1 MQDTNKWTLFPNGIE
16 NQFVFS
22 LFKQKM
28 KIEITFVFGDSLLNI
43 KQDTAIY
50 FANKILFCSRKKAS
64 FYFWGSEKKTQH
76 FSLLFFLVSKDFRA
90 RAKQTINN
98 T

>member
-50 FANKILFCSRKKAS
+50 FAKEILFCSRKKAS
-64 FYFWGSEKKTQH
+64 FYFRGS
-76 FSLLFFLVSKDFRA
+76 
-90 RAKQTINN
+90 
-98 T
+98 

>member
-1 MQDTNKWTLFPNGIE
+1 
-16 NQFVFS
+16 
-22 LFKQKM
+22 M

-64 FYFWGSEKKTQH
+64 FYFWGSEKKKST
-76 FSLLFFLVSKDFRA
+76 FFNSFFLVSKDFRA
-90 RAKQTINN
+90 RAKETINN

>member
-1 MQDTNKWTLFPNGIE
+1 
-16 NQFVFS
+16 
-22 LFKQKM
+22 M

-50 FANKILFCSRKKAS
+50 FADEILFCSRKKAS
-64 FYFWGSEKKTQH
+64 FYFRGSEKKTQH
-76 FSLLFFLVSKDFRA
+76 FHFFSFLVSKDFRA
-90 RAKQTINN
+90 RAKETINN

>member
-1 MQDTNKWTLFPNGIE
+1 
-16 NQFVFS
+16 
-22 LFKQKM
+22 M

-64 FYFWGSEKKTQH
+64 FYFWGSEKKNST
-76 FSLLFFLVSKDFRA
+76 FFNSFFLVSKDFRA

>member
-50 FANKILFCSRKKAS
+50 FANKILFCSREKAS
-64 FYFWGSEKKTQH
+64 FYFWGSEKKNSTFFTSFF
-76 FSLLFFLVSKDFRA
+76 FSFKRF
-90 RAKQTINN
+90 
-98 T
+98 

>member
-1 MQDTNKWTLFPNGIE
+1 
-16 NQFVFS
+16 
-22 LFKQKM
+22 M

-50 FANKILFCSRKKAS
+50 FAKEILFCSRKKAS
-64 FYFWGSEKKTQH
+64 FYFRGSEKKNST
-76 FSLLFFLVSKDFRA
+76 FFTSFFFLVSKDFRA
-90 RAKQTINN
+90 RAKETINN

>member
-50 FANKILFCSRKKAS
+50 FADEILFCSRKKAS
-64 FYFWGSEKKTQH
+64 FYFRGSEKKTQH
-76 FSLLFFLVSKDFRA
+76 FHFFSFLVSKDFRA
-90 RAKQTINN
+90 RAKETINN